1 MPAKEKQA
9 PSVGVVRGS
18 HNFKNVQNQ
27 LKLPPTHYRARALT
41 RPCPGPEARAHSCA
55 PSLQHNRC
63 VGLSTRAA
71 CIATNVGIVLLSLK
85 GNTTHTPGLVP
96 CLRAG
101 GNSAAVL
108 GGECRQHSQLRLSSN
123 SEGRER
129 DILCLIPTAT
139 QVQISKQALQ
149 QEMAGYAKEQ

>member
-1 MPAKEKQA
+1 MLAKQA

-27 LKLPPTHYRARALT
+27 LKLPPTHHRARART
-41 RPCPGPEARAHSCA
+41 RPCPDPAARARSCV
-55 PSLQHNRC
+55 PSLRHNRC
-63 VGLSTRAA
+63 VGPSTRAD
-71 CIATNVGIVLLSLK
+71 CISTNMGIILLSLK
-85 GNTTHTPGLVP
+85 GNTTRTPGLVP
-96 CLRAG
+96 RLRPG
-101 GNSAAVL
+101 GNSAAAL
-108 GGECRQHSQLRLSSN
+108 GGECGHSQLRLSSN

-129 DILCLIPTAT
+129 EILCLIPTAT